1 MDIDYIPTSELVE
14 ALLRRKGVTA
24 IKIRTYEPYKIEGKG
39 PAVIL
44 IVED

>member
-1 MDIDYIPTSELVE
+1 MDIDYIPTCELVE
-14 ALLRRKGVTA
+14 ALLRREGVTA
-24 IKIRTYEPYKIEGKG
+24 KEIGPYEPYKIEGEG

>member
-1 MDIDYIPTSELVE
+1 MDIDNIPTCELVE
-14 ALLRRKGVTA
+14 ALLRREGITVKEIGP
-24 IKIRTYEPYKIEGKG
+24 YESYKVEGEG